1 MDEEVQ
7 QYKNLAIQ
15 LKDELEKNNMQNI
28 N

>member
-1 MDEEVQ
+1 MNEEVQ